1 MGQGA
6 MKKNILKMMAEANEA
21 ENNPQSPP
29 VSPLSRS
36 RRGSSVVS
44 NVGKALNTL
53 SESSSI
59 VLDPSKID
67 ASPYQDR
74 FESDSEVGEEI
85 ESLAASI
92 RAEGQK
98 MPVLVRPHPK
108 EEGRYQLAYGHRRLA
123 AIRLIAAESK
133 TPSEVTIRAF
143 VRPLDDRELLVEQS
157 LENGVREN
165 LTWIEQ
171 ALWAAQLRE
180 AGFSSVAIE
189 PVLGLSKTPISLMLK
204 VANAIPHNVIFAIGR
219 AKGVG
224 RPKWMTLA
232 EACLKDGE
240 EAVARIRPV
249 LETNA
254 FKSADAARRIDL
266 AVKAARGGE
275 DKRPEKSVRELVANG
290 RTVGRIATGGGGTT
304 ISIAGQEAGFAEWLA
319 ERMDALAEE
328 YFSSTAGAN
337 RKD

>member
-1 MGQGA
+1 
-6 MKKNILKMMAEANEA
+6 MKKNILKMMAEANSDEKA
-21 ENNPQSPP
+21 PEQP
-29 VSPLSRS
+29 VPSPLSRS

-53 SESSSI
+53 SESSSV
-59 VLDPSKID
+59 VLDPGKID
-67 ASPYQDR
+67 ASPYRDR
-74 FESDSEVGEEI
+74 FESDGEATEEI

-98 MPVLVRPHPK
+98 MPVLVRPHPTA
-108 EEGRYQLAYGHRRLA
+108 EGRYQLAYGHRRLA
-123 AIRLIAAESK
+123 AIRLLAAESR
-133 TPSEVTIRAF
+133 TPAEVTIRAY

-204 VANAIPHNVIFAIGR
+204 VANAVPNDIIFAIGR

-224 RPKWMTLA
+224 RPKWMALA
-232 EACLKDGE
+232 ETCLKGGD
-240 EAVARIRPV
+240 EAASRIRSILDNP
-249 LETNA
+249 A
-254 FKSADAARRIDL
+254 FQSADAARRIDL

-275 DKRPEKSVRELVANG
+275 DRTAEKSVRELVSNG
-290 RTVGRIATGGGGTT
+290 RSLGRIATGASGTT
-304 ISIAGQEAGFAEWLA
+304 ISIARQESGFAEWLS

-328 YFSSTAGAN
+328 YFSSTTGAN
-337 RKD
+337 RED

>member
-1 MGQGA
+1 
-6 MKKNILKMMAEANEA
+6 MKKNILKMMAEANSDEKGP
-21 ENNPQSPP
+21 EQPV

-36 RRGSSVVS
+36 RRGSPVVS

-59 VLDPSKID
+59 VLDPAKIE
-67 ASPYQDR
+67 ASPYRDR
-74 FESDSEVGEEI
+74 FENDGEAREEV

-108 EEGRYQLAYGHRRLA
+108 AEGRYQLAYGHRRLA
-123 AIRLIAAESK
+123 AIRLLAAESR
-133 TPSEVTIRAF
+133 TPAEVTIRAY

-204 VANAIPHNVIFAIGR
+204 VANAVPNDIIFAIGR

-224 RPKWMTLA
+224 RPKWMALA
-232 EACLKDGE
+232 ETCLNGGD
-240 EAVARIRPV
+240 EAIARIRPI
-249 LETNA
+249 LEKQA
-254 FKSADAARRIDL
+254 FRSADAAQRIDL
-266 AVKAARGGE
+266 AVRAARGGE
-275 DKRPEKSVRELVANG
+275 DNRPEKSVRELVSNG
-290 RTVGRIATGGGGTT
+290 RSLGRIATGASGTT
-304 ISIAGQEAGFAEWLA
+304 ISIARQESGFAEWLSR
-319 ERMDALAEE
+319 RMDALAEE
-328 YFSSTAGAN
+328 YFSSTTGAN

>member
-1 MGQGA
+1 
-6 MKKNILKMMAEANEA
+6 MKKNILKMMAEANGDEKGPEQPA
-21 ENNPQSPP
+21 

-59 VLDPSKID
+59 VLDPAKID
-67 ASPYQDR
+67 ASPYRDR
-74 FESDSEVGEEI
+74 FESDGEATEEI

-98 MPVLVRPHPK
+98 MPVLVRPHSK
-108 EEGRYQLAYGHRRLA
+108 VEGRYQLAYGHRRLA
-123 AIRLIAAESK
+123 AIRLLAAESK
-133 TPSEVTIRAF
+133 TPSEVTIRAY

-204 VANAIPHNVIFAIGR
+204 VANAVPHDIIFAIGR

-224 RPKWMTLA
+224 RPKWMALA
-232 EACLKDGE
+232 ETCLKGGD
-240 EAVARIRPV
+240 EAATRIRSI
-249 LETNA
+249 LDNQA
-254 FKSADAARRIDL
+254 FQSADAARRIEL
-266 AVKAARGGE
+266 AVKAARGEE
-275 DKRPEKSVRELVANG
+275 DRPAEKSVRELVSHG
-290 RTVGRIATGGGGTT
+290 RNLGRIATGASGTT
-304 ISIAGQEAGFAEWLA
+304 ISIARQEAGFAEWLSA
-319 ERMDALAEE
+319 RMDALAEE
-328 YFSSTAGAN
+328 YFSSITGAD
-337 RKD
+337 RDD

>member
-1 MGQGA
+1 
-6 MKKNILKMMAEANEA
+6 MKKNILKMMAEANSDETGGDQPA
-21 ENNPQSPP
+21 

-59 VLDPSKID
+59 VLDPAKID

-74 FESDSEVGEEI
+74 FDGDGDVSDEI

-98 MPVLVRPHPK
+98 IPVLVRPHPK
-108 EEGRYQLAYGHRRLA
+108 VEGRYQLAYGHRRLA
-123 AIRLIAAESK
+123 AIRLLAAESK
-133 TPSEVTIRAF
+133 TPAEVTIRAY
-143 VRPLDDRELLVEQS
+143 VRPLDDRELLIEQS

-204 VANAIPHNVIFAIGR
+204 VANAIPRDIIFAIGR

-232 EACLKDGE
+232 EACLKGGDD
-240 EAVARIRPV
+240 AAKRIRAI
-249 LETNA
+249 LESQA
-254 FKSADAARRIDL
+254 FQSADAARRIDL
-266 AVKAARGGE
+266 SVNAAHGE
-275 DKRPEKSVRELVANG
+275 KNPRPQKSVRELTRNG
-290 RTVGRIATGGGGTT
+290 RNLGRIATGPSGTT
-304 ISIAGQEAGFAEWLA
+304 ISIAGSQGGFAEWLSG
-319 ERMDALAEE
+319 RMDALAEE
-328 YFSSTAGAN
+328 YFSSTTGAN
-337 RKD
+337 RK

>member
-1 MGQGA
+1 
-6 MKKNILKMMAEANEA
+6 MKKNILKMMAEANSDEKGT
-21 ENNPQSPP
+21 EQP
-29 VSPLSRS
+29 VPSPLSRS

-59 VLDPSKID
+59 VLDPGKID
-67 ASPYQDR
+67 ASPYRDR
-74 FESDSEVGEEI
+74 FESDGEAHEEI

-108 EEGRYQLAYGHRRLA
+108 DEGRYQLAYGHRRLA
-123 AIRLIAAESK
+123 AIRLLAAESR
-133 TPSEVTIRAF
+133 TPAEVTIRAY

-157 LENGVREN
+157 LENGVRED

-204 VANAIPHNVIFAIGR
+204 VANAVPQDIIFAIGR

-232 EACLKDGE
+232 ETCLKGGD
-240 EAVARIRPV
+240 EATARIRAI
-249 LETNA
+249 LENQA
-254 FKSADAARRIDL
+254 FLSADAARRIDM

-275 DKRPEKSVRELVANG
+275 DRRAEKSERELISNG
-290 RTVGRIATGGGGTT
+290 RTLGRIVTGASGTT
-304 ISIAGQEAGFAEWLA
+304 ISIARREAGFAEWLSK
-319 ERMDALAEE
+319 RMDDLAEE
-328 YFSSTAGAN
+328 YFSSTTGAN
-337 RKD
+337 RRD

>member
-1 MGQGA
+1 
-6 MKKNILKMMAEANEA
+6 MKKNILKMMAEASADEKPP
-21 ENNPQSPP
+21 EQPP
-29 VSPLSRS
+29 VSPLSRA

-44 NVGKALNTL
+44 NVGKALNSL

-74 FESDSEVGEEI
+74 FAGDGETSEEI
-85 ESLAASI
+85 ENLAASI

-108 EEGRYQLAYGHRRLA
+108 AEGRYQLAYGHRRLA
-123 AIRLIAAESK
+123 AVRLLAAESK
-133 TPSEVTIRAF
+133 TPAEVTIRAF

-171 ALWAAQLRE
+171 ALWAAQLRQ

-204 VANAIPHNVIFAIGR
+204 VANAIPHDIIFAIGR

-232 EACLKDGE
+232 DLCLKGGDE
-240 EAVARIRPV
+240 TVARIRGG
-249 LETNA
+249 LESPA
-254 FKSADAARRIDL
+254 FKSAAPSRRIDL
-266 AVKAARGGE
+266 AARIARGGE
-275 DKRPEKSVRELVANG
+275 ETRPEASVRELVSNG
-290 RTVGRIATGGGGTT
+290 RALGRISTSASGTT
-304 ISIAGQEAGFAEWLA
+304 ISIAGA
-319 ERMDALAEE
+319 ERDFAAWLTDRMDDLAAE
-328 YFSSTAGAN
+328 YFSSRAGSD
-337 RKD
+337 RKN

>member
-1 MGQGA
+1 
-6 MKKNILKMMAEANEA
+6 MKKNILKMMAEANSDEKA
-21 ENNPQSPP
+21 PEPP
-29 VSPLSRS
+29 VPSPLSRS

-53 SESSSI
+53 SESSSV
-59 VLDPSKID
+59 VLDPDKID
-67 ASPYQDR
+67 ASPYRDR
-74 FESDSEVGEEI
+74 FESDGEATEEI

-98 MPVLVRPHPK
+98 MPVLVRPHPTA
-108 EEGRYQLAYGHRRLA
+108 EGRYQLAYGHRRLA
-123 AIRLIAAESK
+123 AIRLLAAESR
-133 TPSEVTIRAF
+133 TPAEVTIRAY

-204 VANAIPHNVIFAIGR
+204 VANAVPNDIIFAIGR

-232 EACLKDGE
+232 ETCLKGGD
-240 EAVARIRPV
+240 EAASRIRSILDNP
-249 LETNA
+249 A
-254 FKSADAARRIDL
+254 FQSADAARRIDL

-275 DKRPEKSVRELVANG
+275 DRTAEKSVRELVSNG
-290 RTVGRIATGGGGTT
+290 RSLGRIATGASGTT
-304 ISIAGQEAGFAEWLA
+304 ISIARQESGFAEWLS

-328 YFSSTAGAN
+328 YFSSTTGAN
-337 RKD
+337 RED

>member
-1 MGQGA
+1 
-6 MKKNILKMMAEANEA
+6 MKKNILKMMAEANSDEKA
-21 ENNPQSPP
+21 PEQP
-29 VSPLSRS
+29 VPSPLSRS

-53 SESSSI
+53 SESSSV
-59 VLDPSKID
+59 VLDPGKID
-67 ASPYQDR
+67 ASPYRDR
-74 FESDSEVGEEI
+74 FESDGEATEEI
-85 ESLAASI
+85 ENLAASI

-108 EEGRYQLAYGHRRLA
+108 AEGRYQLAYGHRRLA
-123 AIRLIAAESK
+123 AIRLLAAESR
-133 TPSEVTIRAF
+133 TPADVTIRAY

-204 VANAIPHNVIFAIGR
+204 VANAVPNDIIFAIGR

-224 RPKWMTLA
+224 RPKWMALA
-232 EACLKDGE
+232 ETCLKGGD
-240 EAVARIRPV
+240 EAASRIRSTLDNP
-249 LETNA
+249 A
-254 FKSADAARRIDL
+254 FQSADAARRIDL

-275 DKRPEKSVRELVANG
+275 DRTAEKSVRELVSNG
-290 RTVGRIATGGGGTT
+290 RSLGRIATGASGTT
-304 ISIAGQEAGFAEWLA
+304 ISIARQESGFAEWLS

-328 YFSSTAGAN
+328 YFSSTTGAN
-337 RKD
+337 RED

>member
-1 MGQGA
+1 
-6 MKKNILKMMAEANEA
+6 MKKNILKMMAEANSDEKGP
-21 ENNPQSPP
+21 EPP
-29 VSPLSRS
+29 APSPLSRS

-53 SESSSI
+53 SESSSV
-59 VLDPSKID
+59 VLDPGKVD
-67 ASPYQDR
+67 ASPYRDR
-74 FESDSEVGEEI
+74 FESDGEAAEEI

-108 EEGRYQLAYGHRRLA
+108 AEGRYQLAYGHRRLA
-123 AIRLIAAESK
+123 AIRLLAAESR
-133 TPSEVTIRAF
+133 TPAEVTIRAY

-204 VANAIPHNVIFAIGR
+204 VANAVPHDIIFAIGR

-224 RPKWMTLA
+224 RPKWMALA
-232 EACLKDGE
+232 ETCLKGGE
-240 EAVARIRPV
+240 EAVSRIRSI
-249 LETNA
+249 LESQA
-254 FKSADAARRIDL
+254 FQSSDAAQRIDL

-275 DKRPEKSVRELVANG
+275 DRPAEKSVRELVSNG
-290 RTVGRIATGGGGTT
+290 RSLGRIATGASGTT
-304 ISIAGQEAGFAEWLA
+304 ISIARQESGFAEWLS

-328 YFSSTAGAN
+328 YFSSTTGAN
-337 RKD
+337 RDD